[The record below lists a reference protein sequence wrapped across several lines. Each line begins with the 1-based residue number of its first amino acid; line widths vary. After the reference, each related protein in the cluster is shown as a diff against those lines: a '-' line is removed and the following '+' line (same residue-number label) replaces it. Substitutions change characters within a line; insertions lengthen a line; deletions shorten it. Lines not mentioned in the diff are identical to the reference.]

1 MSARL
6 SAKNMRWQFVASPS
20 DESVHELARA
30 SRIRPWLA
38 RILAGRGIVDPPH
51 ITAFLQHHDAQ
62 HDPFLMHD
70 MRRAAERII
79 YAIDHQEHIAVYGDF
94 DADGITATSLMC
106 DALRQLRAHVAPYI
120 PHRTSEGYGLNIAA
134 IDRLVDS
141 GVQLLL
147 TVDCGISN
155 AVEVA
160 HAQSQGIDVV
170 VTDHH
175 IPPDILPQAIAVVN
189 PNQAHCPYPDKG
201 LVGVGVAYKLIE
213 AIGQLGKPLSS
224 DAMHD
229 LLDLVALGTIADL
242 GPLVGENRA
251 LVHRGLQ
258 IMRYSQRPGIQA
270 LIRSAGVDPR
280 SLNAEDIGFKLAPRI
295 NAAGRLADA
304 EPAYQLLLADDIL
317 VASERAQLLNELNQT
332 RQQQTRDLQ
341 ERLAHDIEQHG
352 YHQDLII
359 VHADPDAHAG
369 LVGLVAA
376 RIADQFARPSVII
389 EEGEP
394 LSRGSARSGGMINM
408 IEALRQCGATFIKV
422 GGHAAAA
429 GFTIESDQIE
439 VLRRR
444 LNDYAKA
451 QQIEVGT
458 RQLTIDCE
466 LAPIELDMAVLN
478 DIALLEP
485 CGQRNPHPN
494 ILTRNCRVI
503 TARTIGS
510 EQQHLQLTLDIA
522 GQRVNAVAWGEGAWA
537 PHFHRITHIDI
548 VYQPQLNEWNGKR
561 ELRLNLRD
569 FRSAR
574 GPTADPQPAHHT

>member
-1 MSARL
+1 MSTRL
-6 SAKNMRWQFVASPS
+6 SAKNMRWQFVPAPAA
-20 DESVHELARA
+20 DTVHELARA
-30 SRIRPWLA
+30 TRIRPWLA
-38 RILAGRGIVDPPH
+38 QILAGRGLNEPH
-51 ITAFLQHHDAQ
+51 QITAFLQHHDDA

-70 MRRAAERII
+70 MQRAAERLIQ
-79 YAIDHQEHIAVYGDF
+79 AIDSHEQIAVYGDF

-106 DALRQLRAHVAPYI
+106 DALRQLGAHVAPYI

-155 AVEVA
+155 APEIA
-160 HAQSQGIDVV
+160 HAQSRGIDVV

-175 IPPDILPQAIAVVN
+175 TPPDELPRAYAVVN
-189 PNQAHCPYPDKG
+189 PNQAHCTYPDKG
-201 LVGVGVAYKLIE
+201 LVGVGVAYKLVE
-213 AIGQLGKPLSS
+213 AMGRLGKALSRN
-224 DAMHD
+224 AMDD

-242 GPLVGENRA
+242 GPLLGENRS

-258 IMRYSQRPGIQA
+258 CMRYSQRPGIQA

-280 SLNAEDIGFKLAPRI
+280 TLNAEDVGFKLAPRI

-304 EPAYQLLLADDIL
+304 EPAYELLLAEDIF
-317 VASERAQLLNELNQT
+317 VASQRAQLLTDLNQT
-332 RQQQTRDLQ
+332 RQQQTRELQ
-341 ERLAHDIEQHG
+341 ERLAHDIQQHN
-352 YHQDLII
+352 YHHDLII

-389 EEGEP
+389 EESMP
-394 LSRGSARSGGMINM
+394 VSRGSARSGGMINM
-408 IEALRQCGATFIKV
+408 IEALRECGATFVKV

-429 GFTIESDQIE
+429 GFTIAHDQIPI
-439 VLRRR
+439 LRQR
-444 LNDYAKA
+444 LNIYAAA
-451 QQIEVGT
+451 QHIEVGM
-458 RQLTIDCE
+458 RSLTIDCE
-466 LAPIELDMAVLN
+466 LAPIELDMAILN

-494 ILTRNCRVI
+494 ILTRDCHVI
-503 TARTIGS
+503 SARTIGS
-510 EQQHLQLTLDIA
+510 EQQHLQLKLEVA
-522 GQRVNAVAWGEGAWA
+522 GQSVTAVAWGEGTWA
-537 PHFHRITHIDI
+537 PHFQRITQIDI

-561 ELRLNLRD
+561 ELRLNIRD

-574 GPTADPQPAHHT
+574 GPNADPQPIHHT

>member
-1 MSARL
+1 MSTRL
-6 SAKNMRWQFVASPS
+6 SAKNMRWQFVPAPS
-20 DESVHELARA
+20 LESVQTLARDA
-30 SRIRPWLA
+30 RIRPWLA
-38 RILAGRGIVDPPH
+38 HILAGRGLIEASH
-51 ITAFLQHHDAQ
+51 ITAFLQHHAEY

-70 MRRAAERII
+70 MRRAAERLIR
-79 YAIDHQEHIAVYGDF
+79 AIENQEHIAVYGDF

-106 DALRQLRAHVAPYI
+106 DALRQLGGHVAPYI

-155 AVEVA
+155 ATEVA
-160 HAQSQGIDVV
+160 HAQTRGIDVV
-170 VTDHH
+170 ITDHH
-175 IPPDILPQAIAVVN
+175 APPEVLPVATAVVN
-189 PNQAHCPYPDKG
+189 PNQAHCQYPDKG

-213 AIGQLGKPLSS
+213 AIGLLGKPLTRN
-224 DAMHD
+224 AMED

-242 GPLVGENRA
+242 GPLLGENRA
-251 LVHRGLQ
+251 LVYRGLQ
-258 IMRYSQRPGIQA
+258 CMRYSQRPGIQA
-270 LIRSAGVDPR
+270 LIRSASVDPR
-280 SLNAEDIGFKLAPRI
+280 TLSAEDVGFKLAPRI

-304 EPAYQLLLADDIL
+304 EPAYELLLADDIL
-317 VASERAQLLNELNQT
+317 VASQRAQLLTDLNQT
-332 RQQQTRDLQ
+332 RQQHTRELQ
-341 ERLAHDIEQHG
+341 ERLAHDIQQHG
-352 YHQDLII
+352 YHEDLII

-376 RIADQFARPSVII
+376 RITDYFARPSVII
-389 EEGEP
+389 EESTP

-408 IEALRQCGATFIKV
+408 IDALRECGASFVKV

-429 GFTIESDQIE
+429 GFTIESDQIPI
-439 VLRRR
+439 LRQR
-444 LNDYAKA
+444 LNEYART
-451 QQIEVGT
+451 QHIEVGT

-466 LAPIELDMAVLN
+466 LAAVELDMAILN

-494 ILTRNCRVI
+494 LLTRNCRV
-503 TARTIGS
+503 TAARTIGS
-510 EQQHLQLTLDIA
+510 EQQHLQLTLEIA
-522 GQRVNAVAWGEGAWA
+522 GQRVNAVAWGEGTWA
-537 PHFHRITHIDI
+537 PHFQRITHIDI

-574 GPTADPQPAHHT
+574 GPTADPQPHLMA